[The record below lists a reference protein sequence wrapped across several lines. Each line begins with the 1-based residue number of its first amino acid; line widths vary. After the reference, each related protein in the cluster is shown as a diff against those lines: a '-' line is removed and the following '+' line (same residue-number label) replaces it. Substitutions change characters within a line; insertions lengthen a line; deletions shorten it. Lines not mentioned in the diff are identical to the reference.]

1 MENVNTDILTT
12 GITAQS
18 LQTVN
23 GMVVVNCMVAI
34 VIDNASKHAF
44 KDQMAWIYLVTSVI
58 ISLGVC
64 LFVNRRKT
72 GRAVFLALL
81 AVFPVYIGTTGAN
94 TILSSYSSKQDDA
107 AKTQVPNQSSM
118 IELPAFLQT
127 KSWWLDDVI
136 EEANQNAAEK
146 TEEADLATKEKNDVA
161 TSSEKKLDAINEQMD
176 EIIKTPQK
184 AIQIAENIKEITG
197 DAKRNLNKQTGG
209 NLQTGPL
216 PKQTP
221 NTSNQNSVVS
231 NQNSKAMSSPV
242 TEVFTKVKPEDFQK
256 AKDLEKQGFQFIL
269 SNNFSKAKDSFA
281 ECENSYPRYHNCY
294 DIVDYL
300 KANSNKD
307 AKEIYKTILTKY
319 SWGMPSEVR
328 TAMRKFTEVLPP
340 DKP

>member
-1 MENVNTDILTT
+1 MENINNEILAK
-12 GITAQS
+12 GINAKT
-18 LQTVN
+18 LQTVG
-23 GMVVVNCMVAI
+23 GMSVVNCMIGI
-34 VIDNASKHAF
+34 VIENASKLPI
-44 KDQMAWIYLVTSVI
+44 KNEMPWVYLITAVI
-58 ISLGVC
+58 LSLGAC
-64 LFVNRRKT
+64 LFINKKRNV
-72 GRAVFLALL
+72 GAVFLALL
-81 AVFPVYIGTTGAN
+81 ASFPVYLGTTGAN
-94 TILSSYSSKQDDA
+94 TILASVSPKQDNT
-107 AKTQVPNQSSM
+107 AKTQIPNQSSM

-127 KSWWLDDVI
+127 RSWWLDDVI
-136 EEANQNAAEK
+136 EEANQKATEK

-242 TEVFTKVKPEDFQK
+242 KEVFTKVKPEDFQK